1 MNKEETMTKKNS
13 ILKSQTFKD
22 FLPSIVIIVVLI
34 VAGELASPGFA
45 KVNNIFNILTRA
57 SILTVACIGQAVVMI
72 SGNAGIDMSVGSVMS
87 MACLVGPMITGG
99 TNGGILL
106 AILAFIGIGIV
117 IGVVSGV
124 CIQYL
129 RIPAL
134 VMTLAMSAIVNGLT
148 LGLTRGQ
155 PTMTM
160 PPLLLDLGLP
170 FIGPVRLMTVV
181 CIVILL
187 IMLLVLHKTNY
198 GRSLFVVGSNRNAA
212 RLAGLKVNIV
222 VIVAYILS
230 AIMAG
235 LAGLMLVG
243 YVGSAQLSMAEEY
256 TLLSVAAVVIG
267 GTKLSGGKGGLV
279 GGALG
284 AMVLFL
290 LTSILTALGL
300 PDGVRELIQG
310 AMLLA
315 VILINSRE
323 AKLRA

>member
-1 MNKEETMTKKNS
+1 MNKEITMNKKSS
-13 ILKSQTFKD
+13 IFKNQTFKD
-22 FLPSIVIIVVLI
+22 FAPSIIIIIVLI
-34 VAGELASPGFA
+34 IAGELATPGFA
-45 KVNNIFNILTRA
+45 KVNNIFNIMTRA
-57 SILTVACIGQAVVMI
+57 SILTIACIGQAFVMI
-72 SGNAGIDMSVGSVMS
+72 SGNAGIDLSVGAIMS
-87 MACLVGPMITGG
+87 MACLVGPMLTGG
-99 TNGGILL
+99 TNGGILI

-117 IGVVSGV
+117 IGTISGV

-160 PPLLLDLGLP
+160 PKLLLDLGLP
-170 FIGPVRLMTVV
+170 CLGPVRLMTIVA
-181 CIVILL
+181 IVILVL
-187 IMLLVLHKTNY
+187 LLLVLHKTKY
-198 GRSLFVVGSNRNAA
+198 GRSLFMVGSNRNAA
-212 RLAGLKVNIV
+212 RLTGLRVNLIV
-222 VIVAYILS
+222 IIAYIIS

-235 LAGLMLVG
+235 IAGLMLVG
-243 YVGSAQLSMAEEY
+243 YVGSAQLNMADEY
-256 TLLSVAAVVIG
+256 TMLSVAAVVIG
-267 GTKLSGGKGGLV
+267 GTKLSGGKGNLV

-310 AMLLA
+310 ALLLA

>member
-1 MNKEETMTKKNS
+1 M
-13 ILKSQTFKD
+13 
-22 FLPSIVIIVVLI
+22 I

-160 PPLLLDLGLP
+160 PPLLLDLG
-170 FIGPVRLMTVV
+170 FRLS
-181 CIVILL
+181 
-187 IMLLVLHKTNY
+187 
-198 GRSLFVVGSNRNAA
+198 GRSG
-212 RLAGLKVNIV
+212 
-222 VIVAYILS
+222 
-230 AIMAG
+230 
-235 LAGLMLVG
+235 
-243 YVGSAQLSMAEEY
+243 
-256 TLLSVAAVVIG
+256 
-267 GTKLSGGKGGLV
+267 
-279 GGALG
+279 
-284 AMVLFL
+284 
-290 LTSILTALGL
+290 
-300 PDGVRELIQG
+300 
-310 AMLLA
+310 
-315 VILINSRE
+315 
-323 AKLRA
+323 